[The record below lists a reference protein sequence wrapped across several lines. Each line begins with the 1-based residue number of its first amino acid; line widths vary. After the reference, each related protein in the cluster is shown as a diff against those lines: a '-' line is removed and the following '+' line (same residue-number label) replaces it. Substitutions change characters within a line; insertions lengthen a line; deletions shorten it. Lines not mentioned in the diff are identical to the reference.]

1 MNTWLLISS
10 LLFSGGHTGAFWTMG
25 LPPPVAEK
33 EEAGTLALVM
43 RCRSENS
50 ALVRLDC
57 YDKALSP
64 VNAVDEKRVNAGP
77 AWQRAMNQE
86 KGRTDHSTAFL
97 VTEGEGSNP
106 MVLITTPAIGMP
118 PPRPVLMLSC
128 IDNITRLQIA
138 LVGPQKESSVTLII
152 DKAGIIDKT
161 RLDAQWFLRENGYLL
176 ESSRGLAGIDEI
188 KRLMSAETLTIEG
201 ANGAFPRLTFTLSQL
216 TPALKP
222 LRNAC
227 HW

>member
-1 MNTWLLISS
+1 MNTWLLIGS
-10 LLFSGGHTGAFWTMG
+10 LLLSGSNAATEWLSGISVSPPEGDAHTLT
-25 LPPPVAEK
+25 
-33 EEAGTLALVM
+33 LVM
-43 RCRSENS
+43 ACRSENS

-57 YDKALSP
+57 YDNALSAGS
-64 VNAVDEKRVNAGP
+64 NMNGQQQAGP
-77 AWQRAMNQE
+77 AWQRAMAQE
-86 KGRTDHSTAFL
+86 KGRSDHSTAFL
-97 VTEGEGSNP
+97 ISEGQGNNP
-106 MVLITTPAIGMP
+106 QVVLTTPAIGVP

-138 LVGPQKESSVTLII
+138 LVGPLQDGAVTLTA
-152 DKAGIIDKT
+152 DRD
-161 RLDAQWFLRENGYLL
+161 RFDVQWFLRENGYLL

-188 KRLMSAETLTIEG
+188 KRLMSAETLTIDG
-201 ANGAFPRLTFTLSQL
+201 TNGGSPRLTFNISQL

>member
-1 MNTWLLISS
+1 MNTWLLISL
-10 LLFSGGHTGAFWTMG
+10 LLFSNPHTGAFLDMRVSR
-25 LPPPVAEK
+25 PAEDTSK
-33 EEAGTLALVM
+33 LAIVM
-43 RCRSENS
+43 RCRSETS

-57 YDKALSP
+57 YDNALSSP
-64 VNAVDEKRVNAGP
+64 SDVGQRSQNTGP

-97 VTEGEGSNP
+97 VTQGEGVNP
-106 MVLITTPAIGMP
+106 MVLITTPAIGVP

-128 IDNITRLQIA
+128 IDNITRLQVA
-138 LVGPQKESSVTLII
+138 LVGPQKEGEVTLAA
-152 DKAGIIDKT
+152 DNT
-161 RLDAQWFLRENGYLL
+161 RFDVHWFLRENGYLL

-188 KRLMSAETLTIEG
+188 KRLMSAETLTIESTHG
-201 ANGAFPRLTFTLSQL
+201 NFPRLTFNISQL
-216 TPALKP
+216 TQALKP